1 MMRRLFG
8 KRLSDRGF
16 QALRKGAEVIEY
28 DGDGEKVLRL
38 NDGSFL
44 KLFMVKSRF
53 SSARFL
59 PYSVRFARN
68 ADRLHRLNI
77 PTVNII
83 NCYRIPSIARTAVH
97 YQPLPGKTLRQV
109 LPLVNGQQRQQ
120 LLADNA
126 RLIAR
131 MHRLGVYF
139 RSAHLGNIVQQPDGT
154 LGLIDIADMRFSFGA
169 LKKELCFRNF
179 CHMARYEVDVAYL
192 LENNTFPSVYAE
204 QANMDAGEVTRVIQS
219 GTVNE
224 I

>member
-1 MMRRLFG
+1 MRRLFG
-8 KRLSDRGF
+8 KRLSGRDY
-16 QALRKGAEVIEY
+16 QVLRQGAEVIEH
-28 DGDGEKVLRL
+28 DGDGDKVLRL
-38 NDGSFL
+38 ADGSFL

-53 SSARFL
+53 SSARLL
-59 PYSVRFARN
+59 PYSVRFATN
-68 ADRLHRLNI
+68 ADKLHRMNI
-77 PTVNII
+77 PTVTII

-109 LPLVNGQQRQQ
+109 LSGLNSEERQK

-154 LGLIDIADMRFSFGA
+154 LGLIDIADMRFSCGT
-169 LKKELCFRNF
+169 LKKELRLRNF
-179 CHMARYEVDVAYL
+179 RHMARYEVDVNYL

-204 QANMDAGEVTRVIQS
+204 QASMNAEDVARVIQS
-219 GTVNE
+219 SRGQ
-224 I
+224 